1 VTVTLT
7 ATRVTG
13 SLSVAG
19 TSLEVVAVNRRAPRA
34 AALGVLLLSPLA
46 LAACS
51 AGQVTQTATQDQN
64 IGNNAGIG
72 DLHLRQ
78 VSLPYPTGGVYASG
92 DDARLVAAVASTS
105 ATDDTLVSIE
115 GEDFDSVQVVDP
127 STSAPASGGG
137 GGGALDLAVP
147 ANGVLYLSN
156 GDGPAVTLVG
166 LADEVTVGQYV
177 DVTFT
182 FEEAGE
188 VTVPVPV
195 GTPSRDLPRGETFDF
210 EHSEEG
216 GEVGS
221 GFLEEEEEGG
231 S

>member
-51 AGQVTQTATQDQN
+51 AGQVTQTATQEQN

-72 DLHLRQ
+72 DLLLRQ

-105 ATDDTLVSIE
+105 STDDTLVSIE

-137 GGGALDLAVP
+137 GGGALDLVVP

-195 GTPSRDLPRGETFDF
+195 GTPSRDLPRGEAFDF

-221 GFLEEEEEGG
+221 GFLEEEEGG

>member
-1 VTVTLT
+1 MTVTLT

-221 GFLEEEEEGG
+221 GFLEEEEGG

>member
-13 SLSVAG
+13 SLGGG
-19 TSLEVVAVNRRAPRA
+19 TSLEVVAVNRRASRA
-34 AALGVLLLSPLA
+34 AALGVLLLSPPA

-51 AGQVTQTATQDQN
+51 AGQVTQTATQEQN
-64 IGNNAGIG
+64 VGNNAGIG
-72 DLHLRQ
+72 DLLLRG
-78 VSLPYPTGGVYASG
+78 VSLPYPSGGVYGSG

-105 ATDDTLVSIE
+105 DSNDTLVSIE
-115 GEDFDSVQVVDP
+115 GDDFDRVEVVDP
-127 STSAPASGGG
+127 SASASAAPTGSN
-137 GGGALDLAVP
+137 ALDLAVP

-166 LADEVTVGQYV
+166 LADEIGVGEYV

-182 FEEAGE
+182 FEQAGE
-188 VTVPVPV
+188 ITVPVPV
-195 GTPSRDLPRGETFDF
+195 GTSSRDLPRGEPFDF

-216 GEVGS
+216 SDVGTGS
-221 GFLEEEEEGG
+221 LEEGG
-231 S
+231 A

>member
-51 AGQVTQTATQDQN
+51 AGQVTQTATQEQN

-72 DLHLRQ
+72 DLHLRHL
-78 VSLPYPTGGVYASG
+78 SLPYPTGGVYGSG
-92 DDARLVAAVASTS
+92 DDARLIAAVASTS

-115 GEDFDSVQVVDP
+115 GADFDSVQVVDP
-127 STSAPASGGG
+127 ATSAAASG
-137 GGGALDLAVP
+137 GGGALDLPVP
-147 ANGVLYLSN
+147 AGGVLYLSN

-166 LADEVTVGQYV
+166 LAEEIGVGQYV

-195 GTPSRDLPRGETFDF
+195 GTSSRDLPRGETFDF
-210 EHSEEG
+210 EEHEESSD
-216 GEVGS
+216 VGS
-221 GFLEEEEEGG
+221 GSVEEDGG

>member
-13 SLSVAG
+13 SPSVAG
-19 TSLEVVAVNRRAPRA
+19 TSLEVDAVNRRAPRA

-51 AGQVTQTATQDQN
+51 AGQVTQTATQEQN
-64 IGNNAGIG
+64 LGNNAGIG
-72 DLHLRQ
+72 DLLLRGL
-78 VSLPYPTGGVYASG
+78 SLPYPTGGVYRSG
-92 DDARLVAAVASTS
+92 DDARLLAAVASTS
-105 ATDDTLVSIE
+105 DSDDTLVSIE
-115 GEDFDSVQVVDP
+115 GEDFDSVEVVDP
-127 STSAPASGGG
+127 SASAAPAAGSST
-137 GGGALDLAVP
+137 LDLTVP
-147 ANGVLYLSN
+147 AQGVLYLGT
-156 GDGPAVTLVG
+156 GDGPSVTLVG
-166 LADEVTVGQYV
+166 LADELTVGQYI

-182 FEEAGE
+182 FEQAGE

-195 GTPSRDLPRGETFDF
+195 GTSSRDLPRGEPFDF

-216 GEVGS
+216 TEIGS
-221 GFLEEEEEGG
+221 GSVEEEAEGG